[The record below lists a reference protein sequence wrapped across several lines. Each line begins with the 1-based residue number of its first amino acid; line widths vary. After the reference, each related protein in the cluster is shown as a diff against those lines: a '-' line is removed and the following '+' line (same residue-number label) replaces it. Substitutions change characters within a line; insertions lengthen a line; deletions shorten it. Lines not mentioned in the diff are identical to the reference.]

1 MLNFDT
7 VHSYQFGFY
16 APGSRLE
23 PSPEVIGDLL
33 KAFSGTEFMPTTVQ
47 EMRLGPVTE
56 TRLQLHLVTKNNAW
70 SIEFE
75 PHRVTF
81 IKKNIPNEDIG
92 TLQKFSRDVV
102 DFAARLASVVSLN
115 GNRLSYVT
123 KGLLPAMK
131 DEELENVVPKL
142 LTMPSFYQEN
152 TPIEWSTRTVARY
165 ETSINDTPELVN
177 VITDINRIQGIRQ
190 EKTEAKEFSCLEIG
204 FDINTFQNNTKRR
217 FKLNDA
223 EVFMQEAETISQRL
237 LTEIEEIIL

>member
-7 VHSYQFGFY
+7 VHLYQFGFY

-23 PSPEVIGDLL
+23 PSPEILGDLL
-33 KAFSGTEFMPTTVQ
+33 KAFSGTDFMPTTVQ
-47 EMRLGPVTE
+47 EMRLGPVAE
-56 TRLQLHLVTKNNAW
+56 TRQQLHLVTKNNAW
-70 SIEFE
+70 CIEFE

-81 IKKNIPNEDIG
+81 IKKNVPNMEIG
-92 TLQKFSRDVV
+92 TLQKFSQDVA

-123 KGLLPAMK
+123 KGWLLEMK
-131 DEELENVVPKL
+131 GEVLEGVAPKL
-142 LTMPSFYQEN
+142 LTMPPFYQEN
-152 TPIEWSTRTVARY
+152 TPSEWSTRTVARY
-165 ETSINDTPELVN
+165 ETSINDNPEIVN
-177 VITDINRIQGIRQ
+177 VITDINRIQGIRR
-190 EKTEAKEFSCLEIG
+190 EKTEPKEFSCLEVG

-217 FKLNDA
+217 FQLNDA